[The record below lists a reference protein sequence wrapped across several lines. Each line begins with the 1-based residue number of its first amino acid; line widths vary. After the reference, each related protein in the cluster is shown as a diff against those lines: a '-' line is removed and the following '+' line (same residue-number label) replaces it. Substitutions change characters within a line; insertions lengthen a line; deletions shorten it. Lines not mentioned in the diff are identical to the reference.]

1 MKVLTEGHK
10 YQLSGFENIDL
21 PNYDII
27 GRLSSELNKKL
38 EDYIIEGLKRK
49 GFEFENRLELETF
62 IKNNCRCEDTPHK
75 KERVYFANDTP
86 FFLHKY
92 EIEMTNPITLDGD
105 VKMCSNYGSYAYP

>member
-1 MKVLTEGHK
+1 MKKQNKDTQAPELSTNS
-10 YQLSGFENIDL
+10 QLFI
-21 PNYDII
+21 Y
-27 GRLSSELNKKL
+27 RLSSELNKKL

-62 IKNNCRCEDTPHK
+62 IKNNCRCEETPHK

-92 EIEMTNPITLDGD
+92 EIEMTNPITLDWD
-105 VKMCSNYGSYAYP
+105 VKMCSNYGFYAYL